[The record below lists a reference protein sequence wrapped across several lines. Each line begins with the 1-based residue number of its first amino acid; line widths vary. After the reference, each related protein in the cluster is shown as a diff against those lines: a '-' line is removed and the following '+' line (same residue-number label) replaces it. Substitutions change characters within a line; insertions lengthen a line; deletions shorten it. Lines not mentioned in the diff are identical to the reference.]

1 MQQVR
6 VLGSVKA
13 TTVKMRVLMMMTIYT
28 PATRHKVSAIKN
40 ESQIDNRL
48 LKKDKR
54 KQSANKVTAEKTMTI
69 ALDKE

>member
-40 ESQIDNRL
+40 KSPIDNRL

>member
-1 MQQVR
+1 
-6 VLGSVKA
+6 
-13 TTVKMRVLMMMTIYT
+13 MMMTIYT

-40 ESQIDNRL
+40 DKSQIENRL

-54 KQSANKVTAEKTMTI
+54 KQSANKVTAEKTMII

>member
-1 MQQVR
+1 
-6 VLGSVKA
+6 
-13 TTVKMRVLMMMTIYT
+13 MMTIYT
-28 PATRHKVSAIKN
+28 PAARHKVSAIKN
-40 ESQIDNRL
+40 KSQIDSTL

>member
-40 ESQIDNRL
+40 KSQIDNRL

-54 KQSANKVTAEKTMTI
+54 KQSANKVTAAKTMTL
-69 ALDKE
+69 ALDTE

>member
-40 ESQIDNRL
+40 KSQIDSRL

>member
-40 ESQIDNRL
+40 KSQIDNTL